1 MLLHLLLQPVL
12 QALVVDE
19 PDRAVAL
26 ARVEQRIRIA
36 LLIAPTHLALDVAL
50 SRVDNPAV
58 DFDGLLGEVIS
69 PEPVL
74 IVDISL
80 PLFAW
85 TQALSLVASVEGR
98 RTDLGAEVLDLELNA
113 AELDDVSLPQA
124 VVLNYQ

>member
-1 MLLHLLLQPVL
+1 M
-12 QALVVDE
+12 DE

-26 ARVEQRIRIA
+26 ARVEQRISIA